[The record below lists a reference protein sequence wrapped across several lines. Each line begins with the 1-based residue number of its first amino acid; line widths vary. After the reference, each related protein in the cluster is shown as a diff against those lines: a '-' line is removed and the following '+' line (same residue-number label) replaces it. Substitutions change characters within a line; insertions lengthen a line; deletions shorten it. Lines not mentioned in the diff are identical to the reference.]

1 MSDCALPVLLL
12 FFRRIASLKLLH
24 FDFYFFSVFLHFPS
38 LRLYISHL
46 EKMYNFEFIL
56 HPDISFFILYLNH
69 VNFSRSCHVFNFCL
83 ATSCMVYLV
92 LHSFS
97 TADTF
102 PLIIMTI
109 IIIILILIP
118 VSFLVSHEG
127 EQHDNTHRLSR
138 TLIRRTEQAI

>member
-1 MSDCALPVLLL
+1 MSDCTLPVLLL
-12 FFRRIASLKLLH
+12 FFCCIAFLKLLL
-24 FDFYFFSVFLHFPS
+24 FDFHFLSVFLHFPS
-38 LRLYISHL
+38 LRFNISYL
-46 EKMYNFEFIL
+46 ENMYNFEFTL
-56 HPDISFFILYLNH
+56 HPDISSFILYLNH

-92 LHSFS
+92 LHSFF

-102 PLIIMTI
+102 PLIIITI
-109 IIIILILIP
+109 IIIISIP
-118 VSFLVSHEG
+118 VYFLFSHEG